1 MNNGI
6 EMLNDTLSIFE
17 KGYYYIENKKV
28 KIKLTRDE
36 QENVRVFLPNEINEL
51 ENYRFDKKFFSAD
64 KCVYGCEN
72 MLIADEYVDN
82 KSKKWINADTFSCF
96 CVFYTKTGRC
106 FLHEN

>member
-1 MNNGI
+1 MMNNGI
-6 EMLNDTLSIFE
+6 EMLNDMLSIFE

-72 MLIADEYVDN
+72 TD
-82 KSKKWINADTFSCF
+82 SFS
-96 CVFYTKTGRC
+96 VARQMTKE
-106 FLHEN
+106 FLHSIIGI

>member
-1 MNNGI
+1 MMNNGI

-72 MLIADEYVDN
+72 TD
-82 KSKKWINADTFSCF
+82 SFSAARKM
-96 CVFYTKTGRC
+96 TKE
-106 FLHEN
+106 FLHSIIGI

>member
-1 MNNGI
+1 MMNNGI

-51 ENYRFDKKFFSAD
+51 ENYRFDKKFFQR
-64 KCVYGCEN
+64 
-72 MLIADEYVDN
+72 
-82 KSKKWINADTFSCF
+82 INAFMGVKIQIRF
-96 CVFYTKTGRC
+96 Q
-106 FLHEN
+106 LHGK